1 MHIWRDSMK
10 LNIGFIYGGKSTEHE
25 ISVISAVQAMSHI
38 DKEKYEAIPIY
49 ISKDSKMY
57 TSDILKDMKTYKDLN
72 NLKKKCNEI
81 IITKKDEK
89 ICLIK
94 NSFPYK
100 TVAYVD
106 LFFPV
111 MHGYNTEDGSLEGYL
126 ETLDV
131 PYCES
136 DMFACVIG
144 QDKVFQKAV
153 LKENGI
159 NVVPYVY
166 FYEYEYLNDEKNI
179 LNKCENLDYPLIIKP
194 ARQGSSIG
202 IGFANNREELIECI
216 NEAIMYDEKIIVE
229 KVIKDLQE
237 LNCSVLGGLGDYKA
251 SVIEEVFPSEKIL
264 SYEDKYLSDSKT
276 KGMASLG
283 RKIPAEINKS
293 LEKEVKDISL
303 KACRALN
310 TNGIVRIDFLVDKKE
325 NKVYLNE
332 LNIIPGSLAFYLW
345 TPLDKQYKELLND
358 IIEYGIKRSK
368 NKARKL
374 NSFDTNVLEGFNGVK
389 GVKK

>member
-1 MHIWRDSMK
+1 MK

-72 NLKKKCNEI
+72 NIKKKCNEI
-81 IITKKDEK
+81 VITKKDEK
-89 ICLIK
+89 ICLMK

-100 TVAYVD
+100 TLAYVD

-136 DMFACVIG
+136 DMFACAIG

-202 IGFANNREELIECI
+202 IGFANNREELIESI

-229 KVIKDLQE
+229 TVIKNLQE
-237 LNCSVLGGLGDYKA
+237 LNCSVLGGLGEYKA

-276 KGMASLG
+276 KGMGSLG
-283 RKIPAEINKS
+283 RKIPAEINES
-293 LEKEVKDISL
+293 LEKEVKELSI
-303 KACRALN
+303 KACKSLN
-310 TNGIVRIDFLVDKKE
+310 TNGIVRIDFLVDKKT
-325 NKVYLNE
+325 NKVFINE

>member
-72 NLKKKCNEI
+72 NIKKKCNEI
-81 IITKKDEK
+81 VITKKDEK
-89 ICLIK
+89 ICLMK
-94 NSFPYK
+94 NSFPFK
-100 TVAYVD
+100 IIAYVD

-136 DMFACVIG
+136 DMFACAIG

-166 FYEYEYLNDEKNI
+166 FYEYEYLNDDKSV
-179 LNKCENLDYPLIIKP
+179 LDKCETLGYPLIIKP

-202 IGFANNREELIECI
+202 IGFANNREELIESI

-229 KVIKDLQE
+229 TVIKNLQE
-237 LNCSVLGGLGDYKA
+237 LNCSVLGGLGEYKA
-251 SVIEEVFPSEKIL
+251 SVIEEVFPSQKIL
-264 SYEDKYLSDSKT
+264 S
-276 KGMASLG
+276 
-283 RKIPAEINKS
+283 
-293 LEKEVKDISL
+293 
-303 KACRALN
+303 
-310 TNGIVRIDFLVDKKE
+310 KK
-325 NKVYLNE
+325 K
-332 LNIIPGSLAFYLW
+332 
-345 TPLDKQYKELLND
+345 
-358 IIEYGIKRSK
+358 
-368 NKARKL
+368 
-374 NSFDTNVLEGFNGVK
+374 
-389 GVKK
+389 

>member
-1 MHIWRDSMK
+1 MK

-25 ISVISAVQAMSHI
+25 ISIISAVQAMSHI

-89 ICLIK
+89 ICLMK
-94 NSFPYK
+94 NSFPFK
-100 TVAYVD
+100 IVAYVD

-136 DMFACVIG
+136 DMFACAIG

-179 LNKCENLDYPLIIKP
+179 LKNCETLGYPLIIKP

-202 IGFANNREELIECI
+202 IGFANNREELIESI

-229 KVIKDLQE
+229 SVIKNLQE

-251 SVIEEVFPSEKIL
+251 SVIEEVFPSQKIL

-276 KGMASLG
+276 KGMGSLG

-293 LEKEVKDISL
+293 LEKEVKDISI

-345 TPLDKQYKELLND
+345 TPLNKEYKELLND
-358 IIEYGIKRSK
+358 IIEYGINRSK

-374 NSFDTNVLEGFNGVK
+374 NSFDTNVLEGFNGTK

>member
-1 MHIWRDSMK
+1 MK

-72 NLKKKCNEI
+72 NIKKKCNEI
-81 IITKKDEK
+81 VITKKDEK
-89 ICLIK
+89 ICLMK

-136 DMFACVIG
+136 DMFACAIG

-166 FYEYEYLNDEKNI
+166 FYEYEYLNDDKSV
-179 LNKCENLDYPLIIKP
+179 LDKCETLGYPLIIKP

-202 IGFANNREELIECI
+202 IGFANNREELIESI

-229 KVIKDLQE
+229 TVIKNLQE
-237 LNCSVLGGLGDYKA
+237 LNCSVLGGLGEYKA
-251 SVIEEVFPSEKIL
+251 SVIEEVFPSQKIL

-276 KGMASLG
+276 KGMGSLG
-283 RKIPAEINKS
+283 RKIPAEIKKT
-293 LEKEVKDISL
+293 LEKEVKELSI
-303 KACRALN
+303 KACKSLN

-325 NKVYLNE
+325 NKVFINE

-345 TPLDKQYKELLND
+345 TPLGKEYKELLND

-374 NSFDTNVLEGFNGVK
+374 NSFDTNVLEGFNGTK

>member
-1 MHIWRDSMK
+1 MK

-72 NLKKKCNEI
+72 NIKKKCNEI
-81 IITKKDEK
+81 VITKKDEK
-89 ICLIK
+89 ICLMK
-94 NSFPYK
+94 NSFPFK
-100 TVAYVD
+100 IIAYVD

-136 DMFACVIG
+136 DMFACAIG

-166 FYEYEYLNDEKNI
+166 FYEYEYLNDDKSV
-179 LNKCENLDYPLIIKP
+179 LDKCEILGYPLIIKP

-202 IGFANNREELIECI
+202 IGFANNREELIESI

-229 KVIKDLQE
+229 TVIKNLQE
-237 LNCSVLGGLGDYKA
+237 LNCSVLGGLGEYKA
-251 SVIEEVFPSEKIL
+251 SVIEEVFPSQKIL

-276 KGMASLG
+276 KGMGSLG

-345 TPLDKQYKELLND
+345 TPLDKEYKELLND

>member
-1 MHIWRDSMK
+1 MK

-72 NLKKKCNEI
+72 NIKKKCNEI
-81 IITKKDEK
+81 VITKKDEK
-89 ICLIK
+89 ICLMK
-94 NSFPYK
+94 NSFPFK
-100 TVAYVD
+100 IIAYVD

-136 DMFACVIG
+136 DMFACAIG

-166 FYEYEYLNDEKNI
+166 FYEYEYLNDDKSV
-179 LNKCENLDYPLIIKP
+179 LDKCETLGYPLIIKP

-202 IGFANNREELIECI
+202 IGFANNREELIESI

-229 KVIKDLQE
+229 TVIKNLQE
-237 LNCSVLGGLGDYKA
+237 LNCSVLGGLGEYKA
-251 SVIEEVFPSEKIL
+251 SVIEEVFPSQKIL

-276 KGMASLG
+276 KGMGSLG
-283 RKIPAEINKS
+283 RKIPAEIKKT
-293 LEKEVKDISL
+293 LEKEVKELSI
-303 KACRALN
+303 KACKSLN

-325 NKVYLNE
+325 NKVFINE

-345 TPLDKQYKELLND
+345 TPLGKEYKELLND

-374 NSFDTNVLEGFNGVK
+374 NSFDTNVLEGFNGTK

>member
-1 MHIWRDSMK
+1 MK

-72 NLKKKCNEI
+72 NIKKKCNEI
-81 IITKKDEK
+81 VITKKDEK
-89 ICLIK
+89 ICLMK
-94 NSFPYK
+94 NSFPFK

-136 DMFACVIG
+136 DMFACAIG

-166 FYEYEYLNDEKNI
+166 FYEYEYLNDEESI
-179 LNKCENLDYPLIIKP
+179 LNKCEDLDYPLIIKP

-202 IGFANNREELIECI
+202 IGFANNREELIESI

-229 KVIKDLQE
+229 TVIKNLQE
-237 LNCSVLGGLGDYKA
+237 LNCSVLGGLGEYKA
-251 SVIEEVFPSEKIL
+251 SVIEEVFPSQKIL

-276 KGMASLG
+276 KGMGSLG
-283 RKIPAEINKS
+283 RKIPAEIKKT
-293 LEKEVKDISL
+293 LEKEVKELSI
-303 KACRALN
+303 KACKSLN
-310 TNGIVRIDFLVDKKE
+310 TNGIVRIDFLVDKKT
-325 NKVYLNE
+325 NKVFINE

-374 NSFDTNVLEGFNGVK
+374 NSFDTNVLEGFNGTK

>member
-1 MHIWRDSMK
+1 MK

-72 NLKKKCNEI
+72 NLKKKCYEI
-81 IITKKDEK
+81 VITKKDEK

-94 NSFPYK
+94 NSFPFK

-136 DMFACVIG
+136 DMFACAIG

-153 LKENGI
+153 LKGNGI

-166 FYEYEYLNDEKNI
+166 FYEYEYLNDDKSV
-179 LNKCENLDYPLIIKP
+179 LDKCEILGYPLIIKP

-202 IGFANNREELIECI
+202 IGFANNREELIESI

-229 KVIKDLQE
+229 TVIKNLQE
-237 LNCSVLGGLGDYKA
+237 LNCSVLGGLGEYKA
-251 SVIEEVFPSEKIL
+251 SVIEEVFPSQKIL

-276 KGMASLG
+276 KGMGSLG
-283 RKIPAEINKS
+283 RKIPAEINES
-293 LEKEVKDISL
+293 LEKEVKELSI
-303 KACRALN
+303 KACKSLN

-345 TPLDKQYKELLND
+345 TPLDKEYKELLND

>member
-1 MHIWRDSMK
+1 MK

-49 ISKDSKMY
+49 VSKDSKMY

-89 ICLIK
+89 ICLMK
-94 NSFPYK
+94 NSFPFK
-100 TVAYVD
+100 IVAYVD

-136 DMFACVIG
+136 DMFACAIG

-166 FYEYEYLNDEKNI
+166 FYEYEYLNDEASV
-179 LNKCENLDYPLIIKP
+179 LDKCETLGYPLIIKP

-202 IGFANNREELIECI
+202 IGFANNREELIESI

-229 KVIKDLQE
+229 SVIKNLQE

-251 SVIEEVFPSEKIL
+251 SVIEEVFPSQKIL

-293 LEKEVKDISL
+293 LEKEVKDISI

-345 TPLDKQYKELLND
+345 TPLDKEYKELLND

-374 NSFDTNVLEGFNGVK
+374 SSFDTNVLEGFNGTK

>member
-1 MHIWRDSMK
+1 MK

-25 ISVISAVQAMSHI
+25 ISIISAVQAMSHI

-89 ICLIK
+89 ICLMK
-94 NSFPYK
+94 NSFPFK
-100 TVAYVD
+100 IVAYVD

-136 DMFACVIG
+136 DMFACAIG

-166 FYEYEYLNDEKNI
+166 FYEYEYLNDDKSV
-179 LNKCENLDYPLIIKP
+179 LDKCETLDYPLIIKP

-202 IGFANNREELIECI
+202 IGFANNREELIESI

-229 KVIKDLQE
+229 SVIKNLQE

-251 SVIEEVFPSEKIL
+251 SVIEEVFPSQKIL

-276 KGMASLG
+276 KGMGSLG

-293 LEKEVKDISL
+293 LEKEVKDISI

-345 TPLDKQYKELLND
+345 IPLNKEYKELLND
-358 IIEYGIKRSK
+358 IIEYGINRSK

-374 NSFDTNVLEGFNGVK
+374 NSFDTNVLEGFNGTK

>member
-1 MHIWRDSMK
+1 MK

-81 IITKKDEK
+81 VITKKDEK
-89 ICLIK
+89 ICLMK
-94 NSFPYK
+94 NSFPFK
-100 TVAYVD
+100 IIAYVD

-136 DMFACVIG
+136 DMFACAIG

-166 FYEYEYLNDEKNI
+166 FYEYEYLNDDKSV
-179 LNKCENLDYPLIIKP
+179 LDKCETLGYPLIIKP

-202 IGFANNREELIECI
+202 IGFANNREELIESI

-229 KVIKDLQE
+229 KVIKNLQE
-237 LNCSVLGGLGDYKA
+237 LNCSVLGGLGEYKA
-251 SVIEEVFPSEKIL
+251 SVIEEVFPSQKIL

-276 KGMASLG
+276 KGMGSLG
-283 RKIPAEINKS
+283 RKIPAEIKKT
-293 LEKEVKDISL
+293 LEKEVKELSI
-303 KACRALN
+303 KACKSLN
-310 TNGIVRIDFLVDKKE
+310 TNGIVRIDFLVDKKT
-325 NKVYLNE
+325 NKVFINE

-345 TPLDKQYKELLND
+345 TPLGKEYKELLND

-374 NSFDTNVLEGFNGVK
+374 NSFDTNVLEGFNGTK

>member
-1 MHIWRDSMK
+1 MK

-81 IITKKDEK
+81 VITKKDEK

-94 NSFPYK
+94 NSFPFK

-136 DMFACVIG
+136 DMFACAIG

-166 FYEYEYLNDEKNI
+166 FYEYEYLNDDKSV
-179 LNKCENLDYPLIIKP
+179 LDKCEILGYPLIIKP

-202 IGFANNREELIECI
+202 IGFANNREELIESI

-229 KVIKDLQE
+229 TVIKNLQE
-237 LNCSVLGGLGDYKA
+237 LNCSVLGGLGEYKA
-251 SVIEEVFPSEKIL
+251 SVIEEVFPSQKIL

-276 KGMASLG
+276 KGMGSLG
-283 RKIPAEINKS
+283 RKIPAEINES
-293 LEKEVKDISL
+293 LEKEVKELSI
-303 KACRALN
+303 KACKSLN

-345 TPLDKQYKELLND
+345 TPLDKEYKELLND

>member
-1 MHIWRDSMK
+1 MK

-72 NLKKKCNEI
+72 NIKKKCNEI
-81 IITKKDEK
+81 VITKKDEK
-89 ICLIK
+89 ICLMK

-136 DMFACVIG
+136 DMFACAIG

-166 FYEYEYLNDEKNI
+166 FYEYEYLNDDKSV
-179 LNKCENLDYPLIIKP
+179 LDKCETLGYPLIIKP

-202 IGFANNREELIECI
+202 IGFANNREELIESI

-229 KVIKDLQE
+229 TVIKNLQE
-237 LNCSVLGGLGDYKA
+237 LNCSVLGGLGEYKA
-251 SVIEEVFPSEKIL
+251 SVIEEVFPSQKIL

-276 KGMASLG
+276 KGMGSLG
-283 RKIPAEINKS
+283 RKIPAEIKKT
-293 LEKEVKDISL
+293 LEKEVKELSI
-303 KACRALN
+303 KACKSLN

-325 NKVYLNE
+325 NEVFINE

-345 TPLDKQYKELLND
+345 TPLGKEYKELLND

-374 NSFDTNVLEGFNGVK
+374 NSFDTNVLEGFNGTK